1 MSQADP
7 IADLVLLTR
16 AAADAGEDWRGRL
29 RREWLPALVASHSRA
44 ELETALSDWQS
55 PHLKAGGTLEDVIES
70 AVIEALAEDGYS

>member
-29 RREWLPALVASHSRA
+29 SGDWLPRLVRSHSRA
-44 ELETALSDWQS
+44 ELLSALAEWQGVPLETGASLDT
-55 PHLKAGGTLEDVIES
+55 AIES
-70 AVIEALAEDGYS
+70 AVIEALAEQGHA